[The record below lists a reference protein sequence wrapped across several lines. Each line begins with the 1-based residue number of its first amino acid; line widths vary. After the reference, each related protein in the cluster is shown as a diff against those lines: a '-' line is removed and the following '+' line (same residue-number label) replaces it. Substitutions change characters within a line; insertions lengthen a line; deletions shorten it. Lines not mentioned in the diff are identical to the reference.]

1 MTGAQAFP
9 RARYKPA
16 LEFCAGR
23 TRLWNDR
30 PGSGFVRGPDEER
43 EMVRVNFD
51 TPDGDDIDIDS
62 EEVVR
67 LTLGEEEG
75 TTVIE
80 LEDSEVV
87 VAATQLEVAAELGLN
102 PLDYINAEDDDESI
116 EGLVDDG
123 DP

>member
-1 MTGAQAFP
+1 
-9 RARYKPA
+9 
-16 LEFCAGR
+16 
-23 TRLWNDR
+23 
-30 PGSGFVRGPDEER
+30 
-43 EMVRVNFD
+43 MVRVNFD

-80 LEDSEVV
+80 LEDGEVV

-102 PLDYINAEDDDESI
+102 PLDYIDAEDDDESI

-123 DP
+123 DREDI

>member
-1 MTGAQAFP
+1 
-9 RARYKPA
+9 
-16 LEFCAGR
+16 
-23 TRLWNDR
+23 
-30 PGSGFVRGPDEER
+30 
-43 EMVRVNFD
+43 MVRVNFD

-80 LEDSEVV
+80 LEDGEVV

-102 PLDYINAEDDDESI
+102 PLDYIDAEDDDESM

-123 DP
+123 DRDDV

>member
-1 MTGAQAFP
+1 
-9 RARYKPA
+9 
-16 LEFCAGR
+16 
-23 TRLWNDR
+23 
-30 PGSGFVRGPDEER
+30 
-43 EMVRVNFD
+43 MVRVNFD
-51 TPDGDDIDIDS
+51 TPDGDDIDIES

-80 LEDSEVV
+80 LEDGEVV

-102 PLDYINAEDDDESI
+102 PLDYIDAEDDDESI

-123 DP
+123 DAEEI